1 MRHVSFLMSL
11 IRMFILWRRLSS
23 GFGHFAS
30 GLLIANWWRSTFVHF
45 SWETASLDLR
55 LRLMGSLTESSSSAF
70 LARPSL
76 REQGTLPGRSID
88 VALALRIESSD
99 VAVGVSDTLR
109 IESSEG
115 AVGVSDAL
123 RIESSDADGDL
134 ERSRSMMISGGDA
147 SSRSGDSPSL
157 ALEPGESGRMKA
169 AFGDCDDL
177 EGSSLVSVGDLEGSL
192 NLDRTGDCTSSDV
205 AAFVTSM
212 ALFEDL
218 GGEVFRTT
226 TELFDTSMAL
236 FDAGPVGFRM
246 RRDGRTGA
254 DERVRVAVGS
264 GAGFVTVV
272 LSLLLDP
279 DDDFRDQGSGADGF
293 DVCSAFT
300 ACRLAA
306 MVSLMLCFALVATD
320 LVVTDLLAAVV
331 VALAGAGAE
340 AVAALSLMRTLR

>member
-1 MRHVSFLMSL
+1 
-11 IRMFILWRRLSS
+11 
-23 GFGHFAS
+23 
-30 GLLIANWWRSTFVHF
+30 
-45 SWETASLDLR
+45 
-55 LRLMGSLTESSSSAF
+55 MGSLTGSSSSAF

-88 VALALRIESSD
+88 VALALRIESSG

-123 RIESSDADGDL
+123 GIESSDAAGDL

-157 ALEPGESGRMKA
+157 PLEPGESGRMKA

-177 EGSSLVSVGDLEGSL
+177 KGSSMVSVGDLEGSL
-192 NLDRTGDCTSSDV
+192 NLDRTGDFTSSDV

-212 ALFEDL
+212 ALLEDL
-218 GGEVFRTT
+218 GGEVLGTT
-226 TELFDTSMAL
+226 TVLFDTSMAL
-236 FDAGPVGFRM
+236 FDAGPVGFRV

-264 GAGFVTVV
+264 GAGFVTAV
-272 LSLLLDP
+272 LSLLFDP

-293 DVCSAFT
+293 DGFSAFT
-300 ACRLAA
+300 ASRLAA
-306 MVSLMLCFALVATD
+306 MVSLMLCFGLVAATD
-320 LVVTDLLAAVV
+320 LIVTDLLAAVV
-331 VALAGAGAE
+331 AALAGAGAE
-340 AVAALSLMRTLR
+340 AVPALSLMRTLR

>member
-1 MRHVSFLMSL
+1 
-11 IRMFILWRRLSS
+11 
-23 GFGHFAS
+23 
-30 GLLIANWWRSTFVHF
+30 
-45 SWETASLDLR
+45 
-55 LRLMGSLTESSSSAF
+55 MGSLTESSSSAF